1 MTEIVH
7 VPFHGDD
14 VLCADINGKPHVVLK
29 PALDAIGLD
38 YEGQRQKLAGKSWA
52 TTLLIKVVAEDGRAR
67 EMVAVDLRTFL
78 MLLATVD
85 ERRVAAHV
93 RPALVAYQSKV
104 ADVIEAHF
112 TKRHHPDDGEPRTLT
127 WDETCA
133 LLAQRYGLEL
143 TVVGLIRLL
152 KSAGVLK
159 QTGAPMAKYRHWLW
173 FTGSTWNVH
182 PFMVKRL
189 HSKIADVRSQLI
201 VMNAQ
206 LQLELQ
212 GDDTKEIGARH
223 DA

>member
-7 VPFHGDD
+7 VPFNGDD
-14 VLCADINGKPHVVLK
+14 VLCADIDGKPHVVLK
-29 PALDAIGLD
+29 PALDSIGLD
-38 YEGQRQKLAGKSWA
+38 YSSQRAKLAGKSWA
-52 TTLLIKVVAEDGRAR
+52 TMVLVTSVGEDGRAR

-85 ERRVAAHV
+85 ERRVAEIV
-93 RPALVAYQSKV
+93 RPALVAYQSQV

-112 TKRHHPDDGEPRTLT
+112 TKRYRPDDGDPRTLT

-133 LLAQRYGLEL
+133 VLAQRYGLEL

-159 QTGAPMAKYRHWLW
+159 QTSAPMAKYRHWFW

-182 PFMVKRL
+182 PFMVKRI
-189 HSKIADVRSQLI
+189 HSKISDVRSQLI

-206 LQLELQ
+206 LRLELQ
-212 GDDTKEIGARH
+212 GDDSREISA
-223 DA
+223 